1 MEDMIGKKRKRD
13 EQEKLIYKKLCIP
26 YKEEEENFISYI
38 LSQIKFEYSEA
49 IHYYFKFGDIAD
61 DVTAFCLWGNIP
73 LYDGIIASF
82 TERIEISDIASWA
95 NFGKKQRIFDFFT
108 NIQCL
113 LNVDNDNLKKLS
125 VFENGKYGFICKGKK
140 DYFLLMNIKSLNK
153 FDYITI
159 NNEYCQFWLI
169 KIEKK
174 ELLDILNLKTIN
186 ESVMKLSTK
195 IKEFELIIKEK
206 DSIIRNQ
213 INEYNER
220 IDKIVKQQNENYE
233 KLKEDNEKITKENN
247 DLIEK
252 IRNINKNKNIRVKK
266 FLGLKIYENIN
277 FEYVVKYKVVDI
289 EEFENE
295 SDENGPSADKSE
307 NSEDLNCIICFKRK
321 RNILFEKCGHCCLC
335 EECLRKTEHKIIK
348 KTQKIVYSCP
358 ICNNE
363 TKNGEFSTARNI
375 YFS

>member
-169 KIEKK
+169 KIDKK
-174 ELLDILNLKTIN
+174 DLLDILKLKTKN
-186 ESVMKLSTK
+186 ETALKLSAK
-195 IKEFELIIKEK
+195 IKELKSIIKEK
-206 DSIIRNQ
+206 DLIIKNQ

-233 KLKEDNEKITKENN
+233 KLKEDKEKISKENN
-247 DLIEK
+247 VLIEK
-252 IRNINKNKNIRVKK
+252 IRNINKNKNVRIRK
-266 FLGLKIYENIN
+266 FLGLKIYEDIN
-277 FEYVVKYKVVDI
+277 FEYVVNYKVIDI
-289 EEFENE
+289 EEFENDI
-295 SDENGPSADKSE
+295 DENESSEDKSE
-307 NSEDLNCIICFKRK
+307 NNEDLNCIICFKRK
-321 RNILFEKCGHCCLC
+321 RNIFFEKCGHCCIC
-335 EECLRKTEHKIIK
+335 EECLQKTEHKINK
-348 KTQKIVYSCP
+348 RTQKIVYFCP

-363 TKNGEFSTARNI
+363 TKTGEYSTARNI

>member
-13 EQEKLIYKKLCIP
+13 EKEKLIYQKLCIP
-26 YKEEEENFISYI
+26 YKEDEENIINYI
-38 LSQIKFEYSEA
+38 LSQIKSEYSEA
-49 IHYYFKFGDIAD
+49 IHYYLKFGDIAD
-61 DVTAFCLWGNIP
+61 DITAFCLWGNFP

-82 TERIEISDIASWA
+82 TQRIEINDIASWV

-113 LNVDNDNLKKLS
+113 LNVDNNNLKILS
-125 VFENGKYGFICKGKK
+125 IFENGRYGFICKGQK

-159 NNEYCQFWLI
+159 NNDYCQFWLI